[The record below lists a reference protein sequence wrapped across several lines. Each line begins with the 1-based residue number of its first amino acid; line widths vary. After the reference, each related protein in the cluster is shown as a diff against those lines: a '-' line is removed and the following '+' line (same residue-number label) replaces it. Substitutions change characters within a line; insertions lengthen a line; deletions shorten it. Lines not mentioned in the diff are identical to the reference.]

1 MEGDH
6 VSWLYPARSDA
17 PQGRWQLS
25 EVTPRMRLK
34 CARLNRHPNTDLLL
48 LRPDFGDAAFPVV
61 AGCPNQASRLV
72 A

>member
-25 EVTPRMRLK
+25 EATPRMRLRF
-34 CARLNRHPNTDLLL
+34 RLLTRNWGTK
-48 LRPDFGDAAFPVV
+48 
-61 AGCPNQASRLV
+61 Q
-72 A
+72 

>member
-25 EVTPRMRLK
+25 EATPRMRLRSP
-34 CARLNRHPNTDLLL
+34 AA
-48 LRPDFGDAAFPVV
+48 DAQL
-61 AGCPNQASRLV
+61 GHQADRYLTN
-72 A
+72 AAMFT